1 MAVYVNQHD
10 RAAAAVRK
18 TGRVIIGYGAL
29 IAGEATRLSKHPE
42 IKTHTYNYNYRYLI
56 LVDGIHEKTR
66 RSTKRSSP
74 HRVLG
79 IAACEAPIRE
89 KHSINKLKNR
99 TLFPRFKLRLKCCQW
114 PNKSEP
120 PTLYSFSNEFSSAK
134 ALYAAK

>member
-1 MAVYVNQHD
+1 MCCSAAINRDTTTVNELAVYVNQDD

-29 IAGEATRLSKHPE
+29 IAGDATRLSKHPK

-74 HRVLG
+74 HRVVG
-79 IAACEAPIRE
+79 IAACEAP
-89 KHSINKLKNR
+89 
-99 TLFPRFKLRLKCCQW
+99 TYQ
-114 PNKSEP
+114 
-120 PTLYSFSNEFSSAK
+120 
-134 ALYAAK
+134 